1 MDQRAQNNRS
11 EQSDGCL
18 GFHVDWPL
26 GSKGTWQ
33 GMLRIHSLI
42 QISVAHVLSKC
53 SPSAGTLLPLT
64 PVFLN
69 QVYLRSP
76 RMKLEF
82 VFRYYVQSLSHVQF
96 WPHELQ
102 HARFSCLPPFPGI
115 YSDLCPLSQRCYLI
129 ISSSAVLFS
138 FCFQSFPASWS
149 FPLSQLFA
157 SGGQSIWASTSASIL
172 SVNIQHWFT
181 LTYTHLFPTI
191 PTNDHKNCGKFL
203 TTRPLYLFPKK
214 PVCRSRSKS

>member
-82 VFRYYVQSLSHVQF
+82 FSATAWKLFCWVWLPRICIMKSIGILNVLFQKVSPRPPSLPHLTPSYFDSHCC
-96 WPHELQ
+96 E
-102 HARFSCLPPFPGI
+102 
-115 YSDLCPLSQRCYLI
+115 PLS
-129 ISSSAVLFS
+129 
-138 FCFQSFPASWS
+138 W
-149 FPLSQLFA
+149 
-157 SGGQSIWASTSASIL
+157 
-172 SVNIQHWFT
+172 T
-181 LTYTHLFPTI
+181 LTTH
-191 PTNDHKNCGKFL
+191 
-203 TTRPLYLFPKK
+203 
-214 PVCRSRSKS
+214 RSHRKCSTVLWGGWAPNLRDAI

>member
-1 MDQRAQNNRS
+1 MDQLAQNNRS
-11 EQSDGCL
+11 EQSDACL

-82 VFRYYVQSLSHVQF
+82 VFCYCLKIILLSLTSSNLYYEINRYF
-96 WPHELQ
+96 EC
-102 HARFSCLPPFPGI
+102 AFSKGV
-115 YSDLCPLSQRCYLI
+115 SQ
-129 ISSSAVLFS
+129 A
-138 FCFQSFPASWS
+138 
-149 FPLSQLFA
+149 
-157 SGGQSIWASTSASIL
+157 
-172 SVNIQHWFT
+172 
-181 LTYTHLFPTI
+181 TI
-191 PTNDHKNCGKFL
+191 PTPPHRL
-203 TTRPLYLFPKK
+203 LLWQSLLWTTVLNLDN
-214 PVCRSRSKS
+214 SQIS